1 MKKKKIKF
9 GIVFLV
15 VVILIIGC
23 FSNIQYAKAVGVSE
37 LIGVSNLNGTE
48 ENSAVVGDILKLPEK
63 GWKRYDDRNESI
75 KYTNFRRGNLSDAYN
90 SSYAEMLA
98 NNESASVTFKFYGTK
113 FRVMG
118 FISLLYST
126 NIQVKIDGDIVD
138 SYSPYGATRRYPVL
152 LYEKANLGLKN
163 HTVTLQ
169 IIDIKES
176 GYSIDAI
183 DIDEAGYLI
192 DEPIVN
198 SNEISLNKTSL
209 NLNIGQTDDLL
220 ATVKPDNA
228 DNKSV
233 TWSSSD
239 ESIATVEENGKVT
252 AIKEGSVTITAKTAD
267 GTNLTATCA
276 VNVITNNEIVTVES
290 EKDKLALNSEFTTDI
305 VLHNVKNIYA
315 EDFTVAYDKDVF
327 EYIGYED
334 VEGLKVFKEI
344 KDTDNGK
351 LRFIVASLG
360 EENGINED
368 KAVVKLKFKTKA
380 SGKGKIDV
388 LKTRISDN
396 EALEKDI
403 LEENC
408 GEKEFEIFADVN
420 RTGDF
425 TLIDLGIDAYY
436 YGKNVDDTDKTK
448 YDADVIS
455 NGVIDDADLAEIAE
469 QMIKND
475 KYELNN

>member
-1 MKKKKIKF
+1 MMKIKSKKKFIAF
-9 GIVFLV
+9 SL
-15 VVILIIGC
+15 VVILVTI
-23 FSNIQYAKAVGVSE
+23 FSLSWIKGSNASAATVGQQ
-37 LIGVSNLNGTE
+37 
-48 ENSAVVGDILKLPEK
+48 LPSPEA
-63 GWKRYDDRNESI
+63 GWKRYDDSDSKI
-75 KYTNFRRGNLSDAYN
+75 IYSGNGWKVENNTVHYN
-90 SSYAEMLA
+90 STEHYNRTDKDAKI
-98 NNESASVTFKFYGTK
+98 TFKFYGSKLRLITD
-113 FRVMG
+113 RNTNRLN
-118 FISLLYST
+118 SQLLYV
-126 NIQVKIDGDIVD
+126 NIDGVNVG
-138 SYSPYGATRRYPVL
+138 SFSTYGSPMGQCL
-152 LYEKANLGLKN
+152 SYEKTGLTEGIHN
-163 HTVTLQ
+163 VEITTDVLSA
-169 IIDIKES
+169 IML
-176 GYSIDAI
+176 DAI
-183 DIDEAGYLI
+183 DLNSEGYLI
-192 DEPIVN
+192 DASTVVV
-198 SNEISLNKTSL
+198 NEISLNKTSL
-209 NLNIGQTDDLL
+209 SLNVGQTEDLI
-220 ATVKPDNA
+220 AAVKPDNA
-228 DNKSV
+228 ENKKV

-239 ESIATVEENGKVT
+239 ESIATVDENGKVT
-252 AIKEGSVTITAKTAD
+252 AIKEGSLNVTAKTTD

-276 VNVITNNEIVTVES
+276 VNVITNNESVTVES

-315 EDFTVAYDKDVF
+315 EDFTVAYDKDLF
-327 EYIGYED
+327 EYVGYED

-455 NGVIDDADLAEIAE
+455 NGIIDDADLTEIAE

-475 KYELNN
+475 KYEPNN

>member
-1 MKKKKIKF
+1 MMKIKSKKKFITF
-9 GIVFLV
+9 SL
-15 VVILIIGC
+15 VVILATI
-23 FSNIQYAKAVGVSE
+23 FSLTWIKGSNVSAATVGKS
-37 LIGVSNLNGTE
+37 LT
-48 ENSAVVGDILKLPEK
+48 APET
-63 GWKRYDDRNESI
+63 GWRRYDDTDTRILYSSNFIRVSENNSYKGNNTTTTTGGTI
-75 KYTNFRRGNLSDAYN
+75 EFRFNGTKLRIVAFTNYDKSNNHTITIDNNDPVVFSTYR
-90 SSYAEMLA
+90 SSYL
-98 NNESASVTFKFYGTK
+98 G
-113 FRVMG
+113 
-118 FISLLYST
+118 
-126 NIQVKIDGDIVD
+126 QVLV
-138 SYSPYGATRRYPVL
+138 
-152 LYEKANLGLKN
+152 YEITGLTDEVHK
-163 HTVTLQ
+163 V
-169 IIDIKES
+169 IIDANKNMS
-176 GYSIDAI
+176 WDAI
-183 DIDEAGYLI
+183 DIDENGYLI
-192 DEPIVN
+192 DESTVN
-198 SNEISLNKTSL
+198 ASEISLNKTSL
-209 NLNIGQTDDLL
+209 NLNVGQTEDLI
-220 ATVKPDNA
+220 ATVKPDDA
-228 DNKSV
+228 ENKSV

-239 ESIATVEENGKVT
+239 ESIATVDENGKVT
-252 AIKEGSVTITAKTAD
+252 AIKEGSVTVTAKTAD

-276 VNVITNNEIVTVES
+276 VNVITNNESITVES

-315 EDFTVAYDKDVF
+315 EDFTVAYDKDLF
-327 EYIGYED
+327 EYVGYED

-380 SGKGKIDV
+380 RGKGKIDV

-448 YDADVIS
+448 YDADVMS
-455 NGVIDDADLAEIAE
+455 NGVIDDADLTEIAE

-475 KYELNN
+475 KYEPNN

>member
-1 MKKKKIKF
+1 MKIQSKKKFIAF
-9 GIVFLV
+9 SL
-15 VVILIIGC
+15 VVILVTI
-23 FSNIQYAKAVGVSE
+23 FSLSWIKGSNASAATVGQQ
-37 LIGVSNLNGTE
+37 
-48 ENSAVVGDILKLPEK
+48 LPSPEA
-63 GWKRYDDRNESI
+63 GWRRYDD
-75 KYTNFRRGNLSDAYN
+75 SDSKIIYSGSGWQVENNTVHYN
-90 SSYAEMLA
+90 STEHYNRTDKDAKI
-98 NNESASVTFKFYGTK
+98 TFKFYGSKLRLITDRNSNRSSSQVINVSVDGVNVGSFNTYGDPLAQRLSFEK
-113 FRVMG
+113 TGLTMG
-118 FISLLYST
+118 NHVVEITT
-126 NIQVKIDGDIVD
+126 NMV
-138 SYSPYGATRRYPVL
+138 SSM
-152 LYEKANLGLKN
+152 
-163 HTVTLQ
+163 TL
-169 IIDIKES
+169 
-176 GYSIDAI
+176 DAI
-183 DIDEAGYLI
+183 DIDETGYLI
-192 DEPIVN
+192 DSSTVVVT
-198 SNEISLNKTSL
+198 EISLNKTSL
-209 NLNIGQTDDLL
+209 SLNVGQTEDLI
-220 ATVKPDNA
+220 ATVKPDNV

-239 ESIATVEENGKVT
+239 ESIATVDENGKVT
-252 AIKEGSVTITAKTAD
+252 AIKEGNATITTKTAD
-267 GTNLTATCA
+267 GTNLTAICA
-276 VNVITNNEIVTVES
+276 VNVITNNESVTVES

-315 EDFTVAYDKDVF
+315 EDFTVAYDKDLF
-327 EYIGYED
+327 EYVGYED
-334 VEGLKVFKEI
+334 IEGLKVFKEI

-396 EALEKDI
+396 EALEKDV

>member
-1 MKKKKIKF
+1 MKIKSTKKVL
-9 GIVFLV
+9 VFSL
-15 VVILIIGC
+15 VVILATI
-23 FSNIQYAKAVGVSE
+23 FSLTWIQGIKA
-37 LIGVSNLNGTE
+37 
-48 ENSAVVGDILKLPEK
+48 SAVSIGQQSSNPDY
-63 GWKRYDDRNESI
+63 GWKRFDDTDSKI
-75 KYTNFRRGNLSDAYN
+75 KYIEANDGKTNDSYEDYNGTRHTNFQGDKII
-90 SSYAEMLA
+90 
-98 NNESASVTFKFYGTK
+98 FKFYGNK
-113 FRVMG
+113 FRIIATRWNNSG
-118 FISLLYST
+118 KSHLIS
-126 NIQVKIDGDIVD
+126 IDGVQAGTFSNFTDMNTSSSNV
-138 SYSPYGATRRYPVL
+138 RRILV
-152 LYEKANLGLKN
+152 YEKNDLDLGV
-163 HTVTLQ
+163 HTIEITAVGIMML
-169 IIDIKES
+169 
-176 GYSIDAI
+176 DAI
-183 DIDEAGYLI
+183 DVNSEGYLV
-192 DEPIVN
+192 DAATVAV
-198 SNEISLNKTSL
+198 NEISLNKTSL
-209 NLNIGQTDDLL
+209 SLNIGQTEDLI

-228 DNKSV
+228 DNKSL

-239 ESIATVEENGKVT
+239 ESIATVDENGKVT
-252 AIKEGSVTITAKTAD
+252 AIKEGSATITAKTAD
-267 GTNLTATCA
+267 GSNLTATCA
-276 VNVITNNEIVTVES
+276 VNVTTNNESVTVES

-305 VLHNVKNIYA
+305 VLHNVKDIYA
-315 EDFTVAYDKDVF
+315 EDFTVAYDKDLF
-327 EYIGYED
+327 EYVGYED

-448 YDADVIS
+448 YDADVIF
-455 NGVIDDADLAEIAE
+455 NGVIDAADLIEIAE

-475 KYELNN
+475 KYEPNN

>member
-1 MKKKKIKF
+1 MMKIKSKKKFITF
-9 GIVFLV
+9 SL
-15 VVILIIGC
+15 VVILTTI
-23 FSNIQYAKAVGVSE
+23 FSLIWVQGSNAFATTVGQQLFNPEAGWQRFDDTDSKIKYIE
-37 LIGVSNLNGTE
+37 TNDGRIKDTSHDYNGTRHL
-48 ENSAVVGDILKLPEK
+48 SLQGDKI
-63 GWKRYDDRNESI
+63 I
-75 KYTNFRRGNLSDAYN
+75 I
-90 SSYAEMLA
+90 
-98 NNESASVTFKFYGTK
+98 KFYGTK
-113 FRVMG
+113 FRIIATRWNNSG
-118 FISLLYST
+118 KNNLIS
-126 NIQVKIDGDIVD
+126 IDGVESGTFSNFTDNLTV
-138 SYSPYGATRRYPVL
+138 STTRRVL
-152 LYEKANLGLKN
+152 VYEKTDLELGV
-163 HTVTLQ
+163 HTIEMTAT
-169 IIDIKES
+169 EEMMF
-176 GYSIDAI
+176 DAI
-183 DIDEAGYLI
+183 DVNSEGYLV
-192 DEPIVN
+192 DASTVAA
-198 SNEISLNKTSL
+198 NEISLNKTSL
-209 NLNIGQTDDLL
+209 SLNVGQVEGLI
-220 ATVKPDNA
+220 ATLKPDNA

-239 ESIATVEENGKVT
+239 ESIATVDENGKVT

-276 VNVITNNEIVTVES
+276 VNVITNNESVTVES

-315 EDFTVAYDKDVF
+315 EDFTVAYDKDLF
-327 EYIGYED
+327 EYVGYED
-334 VEGLKVFKEI
+334 IEGLKVFKEI

-436 YGKNVDDTDKTK
+436 YGKNVADTDKTK

-475 KYELNN
+475 KYEPNN